1 LGGSPRRL
9 FFCKRTQRPGRR
21 KSGSVLGWTAT
32 GHRLTAVGL
41 GPTDRSPFEGLRSS
55 TTAVQPRFGSVAPT
69 LEGVDPTSRR
79 LVGRGSQAF
88 DGRGPGAVGARPIS
102 SPRFGASDAAA
113 GSIPRFACPMSTIGS
128 YLPAGISRQVVG
140 RLIPV
145 GFAVAIT
152 TRTPFA
158 RIFADVIGEPWVLLT
173 CAPLSAG
180 LSSPGPKKR
189 VERGGGAFKGDFG
202 RANGSRRLRR
212 FLSAPLNQFGQT
224 AR

>member
-69 LEGVDPTSRR
+69 LEGVDPTSRP

-102 SPRFGASDAAA
+102 SPRFGASDAE
-113 GSIPRFACPMSTIGS
+113 FAPARSHASPVQCQRLAP

-140 RLIPV
+140 RLMPV
-145 GFAVAIT
+145 GFAGCDHHPDAICAHICQCHR
-152 TRTPFA
+152 RTMGLAHVRPTIGRFVLPRPEKA
-158 RIFADVIGEPWVLLT
+158 R
-173 CAPLSAG
+173 
-180 LSSPGPKKR
+180 
-189 VERGGGAFKGDFG
+189 
-202 RANGSRRLRR
+202 RARRR
-212 FLSAPLNQFGQT
+212 SV
-224 AR
+224 